1 MRLGVD
7 LSILNQKGTPAFYS
21 DIFANR
27 PTYGFA
33 GRVFISTDTG
43 AIYEDTGTSWTLIA
57 DAGAGTTGTLQ
68 QVTTNGNTTTQG
80 ITISAGGLTTNSLN
94 DTALTTGSVLFS
106 GASGLVTQD
115 NTNLFWDN
123 TNKYLGIGNTGG
135 PTAPLDIHNATIGQ
149 FIQLNATST
158 NNSNIAFLNG
168 GTGKWRIGNVYNAGA
183 NNFNIYNI
191 GLAANA
197 LSFNATNSNAT
208 FAANVS
214 AVSFDGTATDGNY
227 FLRNE
232 DIEFRNHATSDSF
245 RLVSRTTST
254 IAYIYFGP
262 TGTAYFGY
270 SGSQFVINDKTYI
283 NGNLLVGSSTA
294 VGSNKLEITGT
305 SYFSTNLGVGNSAPT
320 AGLDIQYGSSS
331 ANISFRVR
339 KADTFTTFYVRGDG
353 YVFAPSVYYFTTG
366 SAANMFIDTDGSFL
380 RSTSSLKYKTN
391 VRNYDK
397 GLNELM
403 QIRSVYY
410 KGISEKDGN
419 KQFAGFI
426 AEEID
431 QLGLNEFVQYADD
444 GTPDALNYQNM
455 VCLLVKAIQ
464 ELNDKLNRN
473 NIN

>member
-21 DIFANR
+21 DIFTNR
-27 PTYGFA
+27 PAAGFA

-43 AIYEDTGTSWTLIA
+43 AIYEDTGSTWTLIA
-57 DAGAGTTGTLQ
+57 DAGAGTTGTLE
-68 QVTTNGNTTTQG
+68 QVTTNGKTTTKG
-80 ITISAGGLTTNSLN
+80 ITISSGGLSTNTLY
-94 DTALTTGSVLFS
+94 DTELTTGSVLFS
-106 GASGLVTQD
+106 GAGGLVSQD

-135 PTAPLDIHNATIGQ
+135 PTAPLDIHNGTVGQ

-168 GTGKWRIGNVYNAGA
+168 GTGKWRIGNVYNSGA

-270 SGSQFVINDKTYI
+270 SGSQFVINDITYI
-283 NGNLLVGSSTA
+283 NGDLKVGSTTN
-294 VGSNKLEITGT
+294 VGTNKLQITGS
-305 SYFSTNLGVGNSAPT
+305 SYFSSTVNIGTTAPVG
-320 AGLDIQYGSSS
+320 AGLASIVGDAAAYNILAIKNTGVPGNFVYFMNPNGSQAGAIVNTSNITTAYTSASDYRIKTDLQDFNAFDKIKNIKVYDFKYTNNNKRSYGVMAHEIQEVLENSVIGDKDDI
-331 ANISFRVR
+331 N
-339 KADTFTTFYVRGDG
+339 
-353 YVFAPSVYYFTTG
+353 
-366 SAANMFIDTDGSFL
+366 
-380 RSTSSLKYKTN
+380 
-391 VRNYDK
+391 
-397 GLNELM
+397 
-403 QIRSVYY
+403 
-410 KGISEKDGN
+410 
-419 KQFAGFI
+419 
-426 AEEID
+426 
-431 QLGLNEFVQYADD
+431 DD
-444 GTPDALNYQNM
+444 GTMKLQM
-455 VCLLVKAIQ
+455 VDYVSLVPILVKAIQ